1 MRTSPQ
7 SALLARI
14 MVVVL
19 VVVPAAFANGADGT
33 WKQSD
38 GPLKTRWARNVTPAN
53 ALPEYPR
60 PQMVRKQWMSLNGVW
75 QFAAA
80 RQGDEL
86 PTGKDL
92 AEQVLVPYPIESS
105 LSGIMR
111 HEDRM
116 WYRRTFDVPKDWA
129 DKHVLL
135 HLDAVN
141 WESTVYL
148 NGKRLGAHKGG
159 YDAFGFDI
167 TRLLNKEGPQE
178 LIVSAI
184 DTPDENNH
192 ARGKQTMKPGGIFY
206 TPASGIWQTVWIE
219 PVDKAFIENV
229 HAEPDIDNGTVK
241 ITVKSI
247 GDNLTLG
254 QIEVLDGDK
263 VVATEASGATDGTAL
278 QATLKIPDT
287 KLWSPDSPFLYGL
300 RVRLLCKGAESD
312 VVESYFGMR
321 KISIG
326 KDEKGLNRILLNN
339 KFVFQTGPLDQGF
352 WPDGIYTAPTDE
364 ALKYDIEITKKLGFN
379 ATRKHVKVEPERWYY
394 WCDKL
399 GLIVWQD
406 MPSMRDKP
414 DDAQA
419 KQFEHELHR
428 MIEGRRNHPSIV
440 MWVVF
445 NEGWG
450 EHDVPRLTAA
460 VKEMD
465 PTRLVSNASGWTD
478 MNVGDIVD
486 MHHYPDPS
494 MPKPEE
500 ARAAV
505 LGEFGGLGLGIEG
518 HTWSTKS
525 WSYRGVGGPEQL
537 TSAYERMLAKA
548 WRLKDRGLNA
558 VIYTQITDVE
568 TEMNGLLTYDRQV
581 VKPDVQRMAAVNS
594 GHIEQFPEP
603 KVIVATSEEK
613 PAQWHYTLD
622 KPADDWTKPAFDDSA
637 WKQGPGGFG
646 TAGTP
651 GAVIGTT
658 WNTHDIWLRRE
669 IDLPETKLAD
679 PQLRLH
685 HDDDVEVYL
694 NGVLALKEPGYVG
707 EYQPFPITPEAKA
720 ALKPGKNV
728 IAIHC
733 HQNAGGQFIDAGI
746 VDGK

>member
-1 MRTSPQ
+1 MRTSPHR
-7 SALLARI
+7 SLFACAILL
-14 MVVVL
+14 L
-19 VVVPAAFANGADGT
+19 VTSTVESTQGADAT
-33 WKQSD
+33 WKQAD
-38 GPLKTRWARNVTPAN
+38 GPLKTRWAKDVTPAN

-80 RQGDEL
+80 KEGEQP

-116 WYRRTFDVPKDWA
+116 WYRRTFEVPKDWA
-129 DKHVLL
+129 GKHVLL

-141 WESTVYL
+141 WESTVYF
-148 NGKRLGAHKGG
+148 NGRRLGTHKGG
-159 YDAFGFDI
+159 YDAYGFDV
-167 TRLLNKEGPQE
+167 TRFLNPEGPQE
-178 LIVSAI
+178 LIVNAI
-184 DTPDENNH
+184 DTPDEGNH
-192 ARGKQTMKPGGIFY
+192 ARGKLTMKPGGIFY

-219 PVDKAFIENV
+219 PVDKGFIENIR
-229 HAEPDIDNGTVK
+229 AEPDIDHGTVK
-241 ITVKSI
+241 VIVKGI
-247 GDNLTLG
+247 GDRLTLG

-263 VVATEASGATDGTAL
+263 VVATQASGASDGADL
-278 QATLKIPDT
+278 ESTLKIPDA

-300 RVRLLCKGAESD
+300 RVHLLCKGAESD
-312 VVESYFGMR
+312 AVESYFGMR
-321 KISIG
+321 KISMA

-339 KFVFQTGPLDQGF
+339 KFVFQAGPLDQGF
-352 WPDGIYTAPTDE
+352 WPDGIYTAPTDK

-419 KQFEHELHR
+419 KQFERELRR
-428 MIEGRRNHPSIV
+428 MIESRRNHPSIV

-500 ARAAV
+500 SRAAV

-581 VKPDVQRMAAVNS
+581 VKPDVQRMAAINS

-622 KPADDWTKPAFDDSA
+622 KPADDWAKSAFDDSA

-658 WNTHDIWLRRE
+658 WNTHDIWIRRE

-694 NGVLALKEPGYVG
+694 NGVLAFKEAGYVG
-707 EYQPFPITPEAKA
+707 EYQPFPVSPEARA